1 MFSISKENNQYTR
14 PTKEFICDIETDINN
29 LPVDIAPGST
39 AIVTGTGSV
48 YILNNEFR
56 WVKL

>member
-14 PTKEFICDIETDINN
+14 PTKEFICDTETDINN
-29 LPVDIAPGST
+29 LPVDTAPGST
-39 AIVTGTGSV
+39 AIVTDTGSV
-48 YILNNEFR
+48 YMLNNEFR